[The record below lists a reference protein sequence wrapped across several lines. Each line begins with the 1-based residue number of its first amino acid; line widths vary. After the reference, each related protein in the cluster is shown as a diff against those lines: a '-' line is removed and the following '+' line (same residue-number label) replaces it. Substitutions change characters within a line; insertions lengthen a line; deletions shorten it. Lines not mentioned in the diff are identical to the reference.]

1 MTPTDEVGE
10 QIVKRWN
17 WSKLMVEQKPTQTT
31 GGSKKQIT
39 NKTQIIPVDK
49 QIGRAENY
57 NGVSLMTLCVSH
69 ISRNTILS
77 LSNPSSAINIS
88 MSKAVLDWWLG
99 CLGGSPLGGAVEP
112 RRSLIDPRAQEYNEA
127 PTDPHQG
134 RPSVLSVTQAAPKNP
149 TAKNRDRT
157 LPKAPNSQIRHKCI
171 SPTKLYR
178 PIYPPIGELE
188 LSF

>member
-77 LSNPSSAINIS
+77 LSNPSAINIS

-149 TAKNRDRT
+149 TAKKR
-157 LPKAPNSQIRHKCI
+157 
-171 SPTKLYR
+171 
-178 PIYPPIGELE
+178 
-188 LSF
+188 

>member
-39 NKTQIIPVDK
+39 NKTQIIPVDQ

-69 ISRNTILS
+69 LSRNTILS
-77 LSNPSSAINIS
+77 LSNPSAINIS

-127 PTDPHQG
+127 PTDPTKAD
-134 RPSVLSVTQAAPKNP
+134 RLFCPSPKQP
-149 TAKNRDRT
+149 
-157 LPKAPNSQIRHKCI
+157 PKTPQKKEIRHYQKPQI
-171 SPTKLYR
+171 VK
-178 PIYPPIGELE
+178 
-188 LSF
+188 